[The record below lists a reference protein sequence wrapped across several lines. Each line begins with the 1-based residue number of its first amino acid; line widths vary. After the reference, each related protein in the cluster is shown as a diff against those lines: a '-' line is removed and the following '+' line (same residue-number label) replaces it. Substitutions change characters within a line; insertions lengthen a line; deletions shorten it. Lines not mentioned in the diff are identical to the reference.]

1 MAASTVAPPVS
12 PDFVEAP
19 RMKRSLL
26 ATLVALAALSAPV
39 AAQGVPLTRFGIM
52 GGWATPY
59 GTVKDY
65 AKSGWDAGV
74 TLAIGAPL
82 VPVSFRLDGSYATMP
97 GKPQLGGTVTPTFN
111 IWSATGN
118 IVWNIIGNTLP
129 TKVYLIG
136 GIGYYNVQQT
146 IAVTGVPPL
155 PTSSAGKFGYNAGL
169 GVRFT
174 KFFVEARWN
183 DIQSGLDLTAY
194 GKGTTN
200 LEMIPINVG
209 ILF

>member
-1 MAASTVAPPVS
+1 
-12 PDFVEAP
+12 
-19 RMKRSLL
+19 MKRSLL
-26 ATLVALAALSAPV
+26 GTLVALAALSAPV

-82 VPVSFRLDGSYATMP
+82 VPVSFRVDGSYATMP

-146 IAVTGVPPL
+146 IAVNGVPPL

-183 DIQSGLDLTAY
+183 TINGGLDGSAY
-194 GKGTTN
+194 GQSSQS

-209 ILF
+209 FLF

>member
-1 MAASTVAPPVS
+1 
-12 PDFVEAP
+12 
-19 RMKRSLL
+19 MKRSLFG
-26 ATLVALAALSAPV
+26 ALVAIAALSAPV
-39 AAQGVPLTRFGIM
+39 AAQGALLYRFGIL

-65 AKSGWDAGV
+65 AKSGWDAGI

-82 VPVSFRLDGSYATMP
+82 VPVSFRVDASYATMP
-97 GKPQLGGTVTPTFN
+97 GKPVTVGPGTVSETFN
-111 IWSATGN
+111 IYSATGN
-118 IVWNIIGNTLP
+118 VVWNIIGNTLP

-146 IAVTGVPPL
+146 TSVTGLPPVP
-155 PTSSAGKFGYNAGL
+155 SFKAGKFGYNAGV

-183 DIQSGLDLTAY
+183 DVQSGLDLSAY
-194 GKGTTN
+194 SGGTTN
-200 LEMIPINVG
+200 LEFVPINVG

>member
-1 MAASTVAPPVS
+1 
-12 PDFVEAP
+12 
-19 RMKRSLL
+19 MKRFLL
-26 ATLVALAALSAPV
+26 GTLVALAAFSAPA
-39 AAQGVPLTRFGIM
+39 AAQGASLLRFGIF

-59 GTVKDY
+59 GTLKDY
-65 AKSGWDAGV
+65 AKSGWDAGA

-82 VPVSFRLDGSYATMP
+82 VPVSFRVDAGYASMG
-97 GKPQLGGTVTPTFN
+97 GKPVTVGIGTVSQTFD

-118 IVWNIIGNTLP
+118 VVWNIIGNTLP

-146 IAVTGVPPL
+146 VSVTGIPAVPNFK
-155 PTSSAGKFGYNAGL
+155 AGKFGYNAGL

-183 DIQSGLDLTAY
+183 DIQSGLDQTAY
-194 GKGTTN
+194 GGGTTN

>member
-1 MAASTVAPPVS
+1 
-12 PDFVEAP
+12 
-19 RMKRSLL
+19 MKRSLFG
-26 ATLVALAALSAPV
+26 TLAALVVLSAPM
-39 AAQGVPLTRFGIM
+39 AAQGVPLTRFGIY

-82 VPVSFRLDGSYATMP
+82 VPVSFRIDASYATMG
-97 GKPQLGGTVTPTFN
+97 GKPVTVGPGTVSETFN
-111 IWSATGN
+111 IYSATGN
-118 IVWNIIGNTLP
+118 VVWTIIGNTLP

-146 IAVTGVPPL
+146 TSVTGLPAVP
-155 PTSSAGKFGYNAGL
+155 SFKGGKFGYNAGL

-183 DIQSGLDLTAY
+183 DIQSGLDLSTY
-194 GKGTTN
+194 GGGTTN